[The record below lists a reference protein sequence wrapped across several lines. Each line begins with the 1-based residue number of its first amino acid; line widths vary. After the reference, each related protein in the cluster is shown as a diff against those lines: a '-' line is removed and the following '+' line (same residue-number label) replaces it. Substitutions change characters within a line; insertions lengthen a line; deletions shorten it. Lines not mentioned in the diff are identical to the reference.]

1 MDLEK
6 KIIGIGGNARSGKD
20 TLASN
25 LVSILGELNIKAEKV
40 SFANALRQ
48 SVDDFLLRELD
59 ISAFTED
66 KKEKDIIRPF
76 LVFWGT
82 DIMRGRD
89 QNVWVKKL
97 QNSLKEDQVNI
108 ISDLRFTNELDWIQ
122 NNNGVSVML
131 SRPNANPANKYEEE
145 ENKKLRQSV
154 NLKFSL
160 ADLKKENRD
169 YILKSVS
176 HEILNSLLTE
186 ETLDLW
192 KATCPL

>member
-20 TLASN
+20 TLANN
-25 LVSILGELNIKAEKV
+25 LVSILAELNIKAEKV

-48 SVDDFLLRELD
+48 SVDDFLLRELG

-89 QNVWVKKL
+89 EDVWVKRL
-97 QNSLKEDQVNI
+97 QSSLKEDQVNI